1 MPKDW
6 LSLAKNA
13 YESSTS
19 YVDANYRKKWD
30 DSIRMFQSRHPSDS
44 KYNTDTYK
52 HRSKLFRPKTRS
64 LVRKH
69 EAALAAAV
77 FSNLDVISTAPVNE
91 DSREEKASSDVMKEI
106 LQYRLTKSIPWFKI
120 VCGGMQDAMTIG
132 VVCSYQYW
140 KFKEIDGESTYEPVM
155 DEFGQP
161 VLDEEGQ
168 LQVREIKNK
177 QVVDD
182 KPCVELIPVENLRID
197 PGADWL
203 DPVASSPYLIR
214 MIPMYVT
221 DVKSLMEDGD
231 EETGKNWKKLD
242 DGQIRSAMKQEND
255 QTRQTREQNRQDS
268 TDTGNAPITDYE
280 IVWVHENFVRAE
292 GEEMVFFTLGVEYL
306 LTDPVPLKEAYFT
319 GERPIVIGS
328 CVLETHKAFP
338 ESPVMMAENLQR
350 EVNEIANQ
358 RIDNVKMV
366 LNKRYFAKRGAQI
379 DLKSIVRNVPG
390 SVTLMNDPV
399 GDVRTVDF
407 QDVTSSS
414 YAEQDRLNVDYD
426 ELTGNFSQG
435 SVMTNRKMGETVG
448 GMGMVSQAANQITEY
463 TIRTFIETWL
473 EPVLRQLVKLEQKYE
488 TDEVVLALAA
498 GKAKIFQKYGISQVT
513 DELLNKEL
521 TLTVNV
527 GMGATDPVLK
537 LNKFVSALGSYANV
551 AQMQLPNMD
560 MEEIGKEIFALA
572 GYRDGARFSNNSEEG
587 QKIQQVIQQA
597 QGMVQQAQ
605 QELGQKEQQVQ
616 QEAMKVEQDKIAV
629 ERMGLNV
636 EKQIMS
642 SQTPVDNSQA
652 FIEQEK
658 MRQEYALAQYKI
670 DKEQETALMK
680 ARIEQQS
687 KEDIAE
693 MDAWVEIQKAK
704 IQADSKEDEKEAM
717 ASEIKVE
724 EMPKIM
730 RRKITIQAPSG
741 GIYTGMVEGE

>member
-1 MPKDW
+1 MAKDW
-6 LSLAKNA
+6 LALAKNA

-44 KYNTDTYK
+44 KYNTETYK

-77 FSNLDVISTAPVNE
+77 FSNIDVISTSPINE
-91 DSREEKASSDVMKEI
+91 DDRDQVASAAVMKEL

-120 VCGGMQDAMTIG
+120 VTGAMQDAMTIG
-132 VVCSYQYW
+132 AVCSYQYW
-140 KFKEIDGESTYEPVM
+140 KYKEVQGESTYEPILDIANNPLR
-155 DEFGQP
+155 DESGQMM
-161 VLDEEGQ
+161 
-168 LQVREIKNK
+168 VREVPQTK
-177 QVVDD
+177 VVED
-182 KPCVELIPVENLRID
+182 KPCIELIPIENIRID

-214 MIPMYVT
+214 MVPMYVC

-231 EETGKNWKKLD
+231 KETGKKWKKLT
-242 DGQIRSAMKQEND
+242 DGEIRSAMKQEND
-255 QTRQTREQNRQDS
+255 QTRQTRDQNRQDA

-280 IVWVHENFVRAE
+280 IVWVHENFVRAD
-292 GEEMVFFTLGVEYL
+292 GEEMVYFTLGVEFM
-306 LTDPVPLKEAYFT
+306 LTEPVQLKEAYFH
-319 GERPIVIGS
+319 GERPIVIGT
-328 CVLETHKAFP
+328 CVIETHKVFP
-338 ESPVMMAENLQR
+338 DSPVMMAENLQR

-358 RIDNVKMV
+358 RIDNVKLV

-390 SVTLMNDPV
+390 SVTLMNDPT
-399 GDVRTVDF
+399 GDVHTVDF
-407 QDVTSSS
+407 SDVTSSS

-463 TIRTFIETWL
+463 TIRTLIETWM
-473 EPVLRQLVKLEQKYE
+473 EIVLRQLVKLEQKYE

-498 GKAKIFQKYGISQVT
+498 GKAKVFQKYGISKVT

-521 TLTVNV
+521 SLTVNV
-527 GMGATDPVLK
+527 GMGATDPILK
-537 LNKFVSALGSYANV
+537 LNKFIGALSAYANV
-551 AQMQLPNMD
+551 AQMQLPNAD

-572 GYRDGARFSNNSEEG
+572 GYRDGARFSMNTEEG

-605 QELGQKEQQVQ
+605 QELGQKEQQVT
-616 QEAMKVEQDKIAV
+616 QEAIKVEQQKVAV

-636 EKQIMS
+636 ERQVME
-642 SQTPVDNSQA
+642 SQNGDGGKLML
-652 FIEQEK
+652 EQRK
-658 MRQEYALAQYKI
+658 LQQEYDIAKYKI
-670 DKEQETALMK
+670 DQEIALQWQIAMLNANSKEQ
-680 ARIEQQS
+680 
-687 KEDIAE
+687 IAS
-693 MDAWVEIQKAK
+693 M
-704 IQADSKEDEKEAM
+704 
-717 ASEIKVE
+717 
-724 EMPKIM
+724 
-730 RRKITIQAPSG
+730 G
-741 GIYTGMVEGE
+741 GNNE